1 VFTKDVDRG
10 DARQLNPGAHHL
22 ISALR
27 EQGHE
32 TILVD
37 AKHPLQDVCERPPT
51 VDEPLDPEQVLTDP
65 GELADALAAHPD
77 LDLVCLTVLERSLAQ
92 VRELCRFIRDRSDAW
107 IAVGGPL
114 PTAAPE
120 HCLVHLPE
128 VDVLVRGDGET
139 LLPRIAGAVAGLDRG
154 EGALEVLEAT
164 LAGEHGLAARAGG
177 ALLCSHLDRINR
189 VPDLD
194 DSPLDFEFLER
205 DQVQRGISLTTS
217 RGCVYAC
224 RFCSVH
230 DRQLWRAMSA
240 ERVLEHLR
248 RYRRRLTELYG
259 GVERIPA
266 EALELQLWDDDFF
279 VDSARAA
286 AILEGA
292 ASAGH
297 RVSFLQGTVASFFV
311 REGRRI
317 TASLDGDLL
326 DAIPPDIFT
335 ETGGL
340 KVGTESFCDAE
351 LHRLGK
357 PYAVDHVRRLVEGLA
372 RRGIRQDHYLVLC
385 NRDTSLDD
393 LLSGLET
400 IAELRWKAGESFSV
414 LQPSWLIHL
423 FPTALYRT
431 AQRRGFDGDLPNA
444 GVLGVPGHP
453 EFDYP
458 FVLPAP
464 PLRDE
469 VFEVVRRFPA
479 GMHFGAAGKPRDVFQ
494 GIYGEADLE
503 YVAVFPQ
510 IRRVLRDRLSSPSA
524 GDPAQ
529 AAERAR
535 IRRALAGRLR
545 PGVEVPG
552 GLLGRLAPGLRRAAA
567 DDLGPDALREY
578 VEVLLDSASREG
590 DWNVPY
596 RVSADPWGARV
607 QVDLGERSLGV
618 RIVRASPGMRVA
630 TRTKNLGLVV
640 VSDMG
645 DDAIAAEIGPV
656 FESLAAA
663 LERRDR
669 GELE

>member
-458 FVLPAP
+458 FVSPPPRCGTRSSRSYVVSRRACTSGLRGSRVTCSRGSTGRRTWSTWPCSRRSGGSFGIGSPHLP
-464 PLRDE
+464 RGT
-469 VFEVVRRFPA
+469 RRRRRSGLGFDGRWRAGCGRGSRCPA
-479 GMHFGAAGKPRDVFQ
+479 GCWDAWRLDCVGRRRTTSAPTRCGSTSRCCWIPPPGKAT
-494 GIYGEADLE
+494 GT
-503 YVAVFPQ
+503 
-510 IRRVLRDRLSSPSA
+510 S
-524 GDPAQ
+524 
-529 AAERAR
+529 R
-535 IRRALAGRLR
+535 IAC
-545 PGVEVPG
+545 PPTPG
-552 GLLGRLAPGLRRAAA
+552 GRGCR
-567 DDLGPDALREY
+567 
-578 VEVLLDSASREG
+578 
-590 DWNVPY
+590 WTW
-596 RVSADPWGARV
+596 VSGPWGC
-607 QVDLGERSLGV
+607 
-618 RIVRASPGMRVA
+618 AS
-630 TRTKNLGLVV
+630 
-640 VSDMG
+640 
-645 DDAIAAEIGPV
+645 
-656 FESLAAA
+656 
-663 LERRDR
+663 
-669 GELE
+669 